1 MPVGAAFAI
10 SAATTVASMNQQ
22 KKAAKAQEKA
32 QRIDQKRQDYT
43 TARERR
49 KQIRAARVAQ
59 AQVQAQSQAMG
70 TATTSRTAGV
80 SGGIQSELGANLS
93 FLDTQQGFVN
103 AIGQQNIAA
112 GRASQRAG
120 MIGAVGQLASSGIMA
135 ADGAGLFD
143 KPAAAPKPAVGS
155 MSPNPNRVTL

>member
-1 MPVGAAFAI
+1 MPAAAFGLAVV
-10 SAATTVASMNQQ
+10 STAASMKQSR
-22 KKAAKAQEKA
+22 KATKAQEKA

-59 AQVQAQSQAMG
+59 AQVQSQSQAMG

-80 SGGIQSELGANLS
+80 SGGIQTELGANLS

-103 AIGQQNIAA
+103 AIGRQNIAA

-120 MIGAVGQLASSGIMA
+120 EFSALGSLATQSIS
-135 ADGAGLFD
+135 LFD
-143 KPAAAPKPAVGS
+143 TPNKPAAEP
-155 MSPNPNRVTL
+155 TE